1 MISSIAEVLMLL
13 MLLLAVRW
21 KELIVRQIMIEV
33 AYDWGALDP
42 IKIMHIYMINLGKL
56 SYLPR

>member
-1 MISSIAEVLMLL
+1 MSSIAEVL

-21 KELIVRQIMIEV
+21 KELIARQIMIEV

>member
-1 MISSIAEVLMLL
+1 MISSISEVLMLL
-13 MLLLAVRW
+13 LALRG

>member
-1 MISSIAEVLMLL
+1 MISSISEVL
-13 MLLLAVRW
+13 MLLLAVRG
-21 KELIVRQIMIEV
+21 KELIARQIMIEV